1 MDHKGTKDLLDKTNG
16 LSKLIVDAVIEVH
29 RELVPGLLESA
40 YEYALCH
47 ELALRKLPFERQV
60 ELPVNY
66 KGVSLGTA
74 YKLDIVVDKLVILE
88 LKSVT
93 RIEPIHEAQLLS
105 YLRLSGKWLGL
116 LLNFNVPVMK
126 QGIKR
131 MVNGYI

>member
-16 LSKLIVDAVIEVH
+16 LSKVIVDAVIEVH
-29 RELVPGLLESA
+29 RELGPGLLESA

>member
-1 MDHKGTKDLLDKTNG
+1 MKENANS
-16 LSKLIVDAVIEVH
+16 LSKVIVDAVIEVH
-29 RELVPGLLESA
+29 KELGPGLLESA

-47 ELALRKLPFERQV
+47 ELSSRKLPFERQV

-74 YKLDIVVDKLVILE
+74 YKLDVVIDNIVILE

-93 RIEPIHEAQLLS
+93 KIEPIHEAQLLS
-105 YLRLSGKWLGL
+105 YLRLSDKWLGF
-116 LLNFNVPVMK
+116 LLNFNVPIMK

-131 MVNGYI
+131 MVNGYY